1 KLTNRGYS
9 HYPLALLVIPDHQIE
24 LLLEQRGVIDQPEHF
39 LERMVQLIE
48 IALNEPET
56 CLGHYC
62 LQLAGERDLIQKVNQ
77 TQHEVPPTTL
87 QQLLREQARNT
98 PDKTALC
105 DEHHQLSF
113 SDVRFQV
120 CALAQQL
127 QKMGVQAGDIVAVAL
142 PRSIKLSIAILA
154 VIEAGAAYLPI
165 DLQHPSERIKFMLQD
180 AKSKLV
186 IGEQK
191 DLAAIAH
198 PSIATFAF
206 NDLFDET
213 KVDLS
218 SYKTT
223 VITPQHPAYLIYTSG
238 TTGQPKGVMVS
249 HHAIVNRILWMQSE
263 YPLSANDTI
272 LQKTPCTFDVSVW
285 EFFWSYLV
293 GARLV
298 MAPVDAHRD
307 PLALLS
313 LIQKYQITTL
323 HFVPSMLAV
332 FENAATEI
340 LSSAQLQSLPIRR
353 VFCSGEALPTALAK
367 SFTEHFSCELHNLYG
382 PTEAAV
388 DVIYMDATLG
398 LHPEESSVA
407 IGYPVWNTQLY
418 ILDQYLRP
426 VPVGVDGELYLAGH
440 QLAMGY
446 LHRADLTATRFVANP
461 FAAGQRMYRTGDIAR
476 WHADGSI
483 QYVGRAD
490 DQLKIRGQRIELG
503 EIEQQLCLI
512 SSLDVVVHPISSEQN
527 KADVQLVAY
536 LQTTAPVDIEKLKK
550 QLAKQLPAYMVP
562 THYVLVEKFPLSHNG
577 KLDRKALPQPKI
589 NPTNTEK
596 QYATTAFEHEL
607 TRIFQQVL
615 NTDQNIGVNED
626 FFALGG
632 HSILVMKLAIEIRKV
647 FKRTIPI
654 GQLMSHVTIQRLAEV
669 EQTGMQPIL
678 PIRSGSAHPLF
689 CFYPGSGSAW
699 QYTVLNRYLHPDLP
713 IIGLQSPR
721 PDGLLANSTDMDE
734 LVEKQL
740 EIIRKQQPTGPYT
753 LLGYSLGGTV
763 AYAVAAKLIEQ
774 GEKVD
779 YLGLLDTYP
788 AEIHQWLDLSVE
800 EMNAEA
806 EQEQLQFF
814 NDILADADTAL
825 SEETRRLQEDIF
837 ANYRDAVRLLK
848 PYKMPH
854 FDGELHLVVAEKD
867 LLPYIQPEQ
876 QWSPLVKKLNI
887 VRL

>member
-1 KLTNRGYS
+1 
-9 HYPLALLVIPDHQIE
+9 
-24 LLLEQRGVIDQPEHF
+24 
-39 LERMVQLIE
+39 
-48 IALNEPET
+48 
-56 CLGHYC
+56 
-62 LQLAGERDLIQKVNQ
+62 
-77 TQHEVPPTTL
+77 
-87 QQLLREQARNT
+87 
-98 PDKTALC
+98 
-105 DEHHQLSF
+105 
-113 SDVRFQV
+113 
-120 CALAQQL
+120 
-127 QKMGVQAGDIVAVAL
+127 
-142 PRSIKLSIAILA
+142 
-154 VIEAGAAYLPI
+154 YLPI

-198 PSIATFAF
+198 PSIATCAF
-206 NDLFDET
+206 NELFDDT

-249 HHAIVNRILWMQSE
+249 HQAIVNRILWMQSE

-388 DVIYMDATLG
+388 DVSYMDATLG

-446 LHRADLTATRFVANP
+446 LHRPDLTSTRFVANP

-536 LQTTAPVDIEKLKK
+536 LQTTAPV
-550 QLAKQLPAYMVP
+550 
-562 THYVLVEKFPLSHNG
+562 
-577 KLDRKALPQPKI
+577 
-589 NPTNTEK
+589 
-596 QYATTAFEHEL
+596 
-607 TRIFQQVL
+607 
-615 NTDQNIGVNED
+615 
-626 FFALGG
+626 
-632 HSILVMKLAIEIRKV
+632 
-647 FKRTIPI
+647 
-654 GQLMSHVTIQRLAEV
+654 
-669 EQTGMQPIL
+669 
-678 PIRSGSAHPLF
+678 
-689 CFYPGSGSAW
+689 
-699 QYTVLNRYLHPDLP
+699 
-713 IIGLQSPR
+713 
-721 PDGLLANSTDMDE
+721 
-734 LVEKQL
+734 
-740 EIIRKQQPTGPYT
+740 
-753 LLGYSLGGTV
+753 
-763 AYAVAAKLIEQ
+763 
-774 GEKVD
+774 
-779 YLGLLDTYP
+779 
-788 AEIHQWLDLSVE
+788 
-800 EMNAEA
+800 
-806 EQEQLQFF
+806 
-814 NDILADADTAL
+814 
-825 SEETRRLQEDIF
+825 
-837 ANYRDAVRLLK
+837 
-848 PYKMPH
+848 
-854 FDGELHLVVAEKD
+854 
-867 LLPYIQPEQ
+867 
-876 QWSPLVKKLNI
+876 
-887 VRL
+887 

>member
-1 KLTNRGYS
+1 M
-9 HYPLALLVIPDHQIE
+9 H
-24 LLLEQRGVIDQPEHF
+24 
-39 LERMVQLIE
+39 
-48 IALNEPET
+48 
-56 CLGHYC
+56 
-62 LQLAGERDLIQKVNQ
+62 
-77 TQHEVPPTTL
+77 
-87 QQLLREQARNT
+87 
-98 PDKTALC
+98 
-105 DEHHQLSF
+105 
-113 SDVRFQV
+113 
-120 CALAQQL
+120 
-127 QKMGVQAGDIVAVAL
+127 
-142 PRSIKLSIAILA
+142 
-154 VIEAGAAYLPI
+154 
-165 DLQHPSERIKFMLQD
+165 
-180 AKSKLV
+180 
-186 IGEQK
+186 
-191 DLAAIAH
+191 
-198 PSIATFAF
+198 
-206 NDLFDET
+206 
-213 KVDLS
+213 
-218 SYKTT
+218 
-223 VITPQHPAYLIYTSG
+223 
-238 TTGQPKGVMVS
+238 
-249 HHAIVNRILWMQSE
+249 
-263 YPLSANDTI
+263 
-272 LQKTPCTFDVSVW
+272 FDVSVW

-388 DVIYMDATLG
+388 DVSYMDATLG

-446 LHRADLTATRFVANP
+446 LHRPDLTATRFVANP

-503 EIEQQLCLI
+503 EIEQQLSLI

-536 LQTTAPVDIEKLKK
+536 LQTTAPVDIEQLKK
-550 QLAKQLPAYMVP
+550 QLAKQLPAYMMP

-577 KLDRKALPQPKI
+577 KLDRKALPQPQL
-589 NPTNTEK
+589 NPSNTEK

-615 NTDQNIGVNED
+615 NTDQTIGVNED

-654 GQLMSHVTIQRLAEV
+654 GQLMSHVTIQRLAALLTQERLAEV

-678 PIRSGSAHPLF
+678 PIRSGSGHPLF

-699 QYTVLNRYLHPDLP
+699 QYTVLNRYVHPDLP

-763 AYAVAAKLIEQ
+763 AYAVAAKLNEQ
-774 GEKVD
+774 GEK
-779 YLGLLDTYP
+779 L
-788 AEIHQWLDLSVE
+788 
-800 EMNAEA
+800 
-806 EQEQLQFF
+806 
-814 NDILADADTAL
+814 
-825 SEETRRLQEDIF
+825 IF
-837 ANYRDAVRLLK
+837 
-848 PYKMPH
+848 
-854 FDGELHLVVAEKD
+854 LV
-867 LLPYIQPEQ
+867 Y
-876 QWSPLVKKLNI
+876 
-887 VRL
+887 

>member
-1 KLTNRGYS
+1 
-9 HYPLALLVIPDHQIE
+9 
-24 LLLEQRGVIDQPEHF
+24 
-39 LERMVQLIE
+39 
-48 IALNEPET
+48 
-56 CLGHYC
+56 
-62 LQLAGERDLIQKVNQ
+62 
-77 TQHEVPPTTL
+77 
-87 QQLLREQARNT
+87 
-98 PDKTALC
+98 
-105 DEHHQLSF
+105 
-113 SDVRFQV
+113 
-120 CALAQQL
+120 
-127 QKMGVQAGDIVAVAL
+127 
-142 PRSIKLSIAILA
+142 
-154 VIEAGAAYLPI
+154 
-165 DLQHPSERIKFMLQD
+165 
-180 AKSKLV
+180 
-186 IGEQK
+186 
-191 DLAAIAH
+191 
-198 PSIATFAF
+198 
-206 NDLFDET
+206 
-213 KVDLS
+213 
-218 SYKTT
+218 
-223 VITPQHPAYLIYTSG
+223 
-238 TTGQPKGVMVS
+238 
-249 HHAIVNRILWMQSE
+249 
-263 YPLSANDTI
+263 
-272 LQKTPCTFDVSVW
+272 
-285 EFFWSYLV
+285 
-293 GARLV
+293 
-298 MAPVDAHRD
+298 
-307 PLALLS
+307 
-313 LIQKYQITTL
+313 
-323 HFVPSMLAV
+323 
-332 FENAATEI
+332 
-340 LSSAQLQSLPIRR
+340 
-353 VFCSGEALPTALAK
+353 
-367 SFTEHFSCELHNLYG
+367 
-382 PTEAAV
+382 
-388 DVIYMDATLG
+388 
-398 LHPEESSVA
+398 
-407 IGYPVWNTQLY
+407 
-418 ILDQYLRP
+418 
-426 VPVGVDGELYLAGH
+426 VDGELYLVGH

-446 LHRADLTATRFVANP
+446 LHRADLTASRFVANP

-503 EIEQQLCLI
+503 EIEQQLRLI
-512 SSLDVVVHPISSEQN
+512 SGLDVVVHPISSEQN

-536 LQTTAPVDIEKLKK
+536 LQTTAPVDVDQLKK

-562 THYVLVEKFPLSHNG
+562 THYVLVEQFPLSHNG
-577 KLDRKALPQPKI
+577 KLDRKALPQPQL
-589 NPTNTEK
+589 NTSNTEK

-626 FFALGG
+626 FFAIGG

-654 GQLMSHVTIQRLAEV
+654 GQLMSHVTIQRLAALLLTQERLAEV

-678 PIRSGSAHPLF
+678 PIRSGSGHPLF

-699 QYTVLNRYLHPDLP
+699 QYTVLNRYLHSDLP

-721 PDGLLANSTDMDE
+721 PDGLLANSNDMDE

-763 AYAVAAKLIEQ
+763 AYAVAAKLTEQ

-848 PYKMPH
+848 PYKMPQ
-854 FDGELHLVVAEKD
+854 FNGELHLVVAEKD

-887 VRL
+887 VRLSEADHTTVLSPEQLQILGPMLNSMICQARGLEERMP

>member
-1 KLTNRGYS
+1 
-9 HYPLALLVIPDHQIE
+9 
-24 LLLEQRGVIDQPEHF
+24 
-39 LERMVQLIE
+39 
-48 IALNEPET
+48 
-56 CLGHYC
+56 
-62 LQLAGERDLIQKVNQ
+62 
-77 TQHEVPPTTL
+77 
-87 QQLLREQARNT
+87 
-98 PDKTALC
+98 
-105 DEHHQLSF
+105 
-113 SDVRFQV
+113 
-120 CALAQQL
+120 
-127 QKMGVQAGDIVAVAL
+127 
-142 PRSIKLSIAILA
+142 
-154 VIEAGAAYLPI
+154 
-165 DLQHPSERIKFMLQD
+165 
-180 AKSKLV
+180 
-186 IGEQK
+186 
-191 DLAAIAH
+191 
-198 PSIATFAF
+198 
-206 NDLFDET
+206 
-213 KVDLS
+213 
-218 SYKTT
+218 
-223 VITPQHPAYLIYTSG
+223 
-238 TTGQPKGVMVS
+238 
-249 HHAIVNRILWMQSE
+249 
-263 YPLSANDTI
+263 
-272 LQKTPCTFDVSVW
+272 
-285 EFFWSYLV
+285 
-293 GARLV
+293 

-388 DVIYMDATLG
+388 DVSYMDATLG

-503 EIEQQLCLI
+503 EIEQQLSLI

-536 LQTTAPVDIEKLKK
+536 LQTTAPVDIEQLKK

-562 THYVLVEKFPLSHNG
+562 TYYVLVEKFPLSHNG

-589 NPTNTEK
+589 NPSNAEK

-615 NTDQNIGVNED
+615 NTDQTIGVNED

-654 GQLMSHVTIQRLAEV
+654 GQLMSHVTIQRLAALLLTQERLAEV

-763 AYAVAAKLIEQ
+763 AYAVAAKLTEQ

-779 YLGLLDTYP
+779 FLGLLDTYP

-854 FDGELHLVVAEKD
+854 FDGDLHLVVAEKD

-887 VRL
+887 FRLSEADHTTVLSPEQLQILGPMLNSMICQARGLEERMP